1 VKIVVHT
8 LPETSTQVHITNRVN
23 SVLELNAS
31 GKLTISVAPVVLNTF
46 QMPLVNENDNLLTGG
61 FVNLFEEVLIFHI
74 NKNSLQ
80 LREEHISAL
89 SIPVDKMLITAL
101 FTECGGTGH

>member
-1 VKIVVHT
+1 MKIVVHT

-46 QMPLVNENDNLLTGG
+46 QMPLVDENNNLLTWG
-61 FVNLFEEVLIFHI
+61 FVNLFEKVFIFHI

-80 LREEHISAL
+80 VGEVYIRAL
-89 SIPVDKMLITAL
+89 SIPVNKVLITAL
-101 FTECGGTGH
+101 LTESRGTSH